1 VGKATKARRAS
12 LDKDS
17 PHHHLGDPL
26 RLNHTL
32 DLGTDVVSAAHLLA
46 DVDFVRETVRAAG
59 ASDEQ
64 VDVTGSP
71 AGPFTVTSRRSLP
84 ADQIPAHLRGF
95 VGSRIDVRQVEA
107 WEAAADDGSRSGT
120 VVVDIAGAPVRLTG
134 RATLDPAGPG
144 ASRLT
149 YDGELKAAI
158 PLFGSAVEQAAASA
172 IRRSLVVLG
181 DVARRRLAAGRPG
194 R

>member
-1 VGKATKARRAS
+1 M
-12 LDKDS
+12 
-17 PHHHLGDPL
+17 

-32 DLGTDVVSAAHLLA
+32 DLGTDAVTAAHLLA
-46 DVDFVRETVRAAG
+46 DADFVRETVRAAG
-59 ASDEQ
+59 ATDEQ

-71 AGPFTVTSRRSLP
+71 TGPFTVTSRRSVP

-107 WEAAADDGSRSGT
+107 WEAAADDGSRVGT
-120 VVVDIAGAPVRLTG
+120 VVVEIAGAPVRLTG
-134 RATLDPAGPG
+134 RATLEPTGPR

-158 PLFGSAVEQAAASA
+158 PLFGSAVEQATAGA
-172 IRRSLVVLG
+172 IRGGLVVLA
-181 DVARRRLAAGRPG
+181 DVAQRRLSEATPTGDDSGITP
-194 R
+194 

>member
-1 VGKATKARRAS
+1 V
-12 LDKDS
+12 
-17 PHHHLGDPL
+17 

-32 DLGTDVVSAAHLLA
+32 DLGTNAVAAAQLLA
-46 DVDFVRETVRAAG
+46 DADFVREAVRAAG

-71 AGPFTVTSRRSLP
+71 AGQFTVTSRRSLP

-107 WEAAADDGSRSGT
+107 WEAAAEDGSRVGT
-120 VVVDIAGAPVRLTG
+120 VVVEIAGAPVRLTG
-134 RATLDPAGPG
+134 RATLVPAGVR

-158 PLFGSAVEQAAASA
+158 PLFGSAVEEATAGA
-172 IRRSLVVLG
+172 IRGSLAVLADIAHRRSSAATPTG
-181 DVARRRLAAGRPG
+181 DDSGITP
-194 R
+194 